1 MWKQLNR
8 FASLENPLVQ
18 ITATS
23 TSCPPLSKL
32 EHLTKR
38 PFWKCAICL
47 EETRGPLGL
56 KVALWTLGF
65 QLHLRPHS
73 DNWLDELTAQQH
85 FWPAHFSH
93 LHFQRLHPT
102 QVKILLADGWLR
114 WPEMLIRGWWPLCCL
129 PTLGPESIRI
139 SPFVKTQLYN
149 ISQPLSPGTTSPE
162 SLLSNSNYATDHFR
176 SIWHSFN
183 PYLRIPFQ
191 TTLFFLCHDLAS
203 KLFDLCLK
211 N

>member
-1 MWKQLNR
+1 
-8 FASLENPLVQ
+8 
-18 ITATS
+18 
-23 TSCPPLSKL
+23 
-32 EHLTKR
+32 
-38 PFWKCAICL
+38 
-47 EETRGPLGL
+47 
-56 KVALWTLGF
+56 
-65 QLHLRPHS
+65 
-73 DNWLDELTAQQH
+73 
-85 FWPAHFSH
+85 
-93 LHFQRLHPT
+93 
-102 QVKILLADGWLR
+102 
-114 WPEMLIRGWWPLCCL
+114 MLIRGWWPLCCL

-162 SLLSNSNYATDHFR
+162 SLLSNSNAPDNFR

-211 N
+211 NLLLGHLPLALCWIGAWHFEYTQFLLSWHVRQADSVWGRVRSLSRSILLAGMHHRSHVFVNPKIARHTSTMQCLFGKIECHFSLFSSSISHTKEHPLLSFWLLGAVHILRQPYF